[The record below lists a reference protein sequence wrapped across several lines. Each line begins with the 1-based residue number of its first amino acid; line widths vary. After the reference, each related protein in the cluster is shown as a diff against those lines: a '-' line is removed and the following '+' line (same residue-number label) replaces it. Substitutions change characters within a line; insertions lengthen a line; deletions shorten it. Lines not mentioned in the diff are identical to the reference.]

1 MKNTHIYF
9 TISLSLSVVA
19 CGGGGASSTPDTS
32 PPPPDDSQLSIT
44 IGGLPLDQTGSVV
57 IDGPNGFNQ
66 TVQQST
72 DLTGLAAG
80 TYSISVADVD
90 VSGVTFESLPAEQSI
105 TLTQGGTESLSI
117 LYQSDV
123 VSTGVITNFGSVYVN
138 GIRFDTAQAAVSTDD
153 NDNANEDDL
162 AVGMVVTVRGRATAS
177 GDVAS
182 ATSVDYRVKA
192 EGPVEQISLSDGT
205 INVLGQLFYVDELT
219 IFEGTTFE
227 TIMLNDVVEISATSS
242 EEGSFVA
249 TRIELEDDQSA
260 EFKARGS
267 ITSLDI
273 DASTFSLGNTIVDY
287 SAAVVDG
294 ELANDAEVL
303 VTTSQALVDGVL
315 IADTVEVKNDD
326 EDANGQQIALDG
338 VITEILS
345 EQQFVVAGQT
355 IAWSET
361 TEFEGG
367 DSEELAVGLRI
378 KAFGSLVDNVLQS
391 RKIRLD
397 KEGVIKVEGPIE
409 AIDLDNEQITVLNTT
424 FSFDSHSK
432 FVDKSEARVRRMT
445 LAELALGDVVDVKA
459 FQSGDALI
467 VRLLKREDMDEQDG
481 EVEISG
487 IVTDFS
493 EPNITLQG
501 VSVTTSDLTEFEL
514 PDTDVDAATFFAML
528 AAGDKIEVSGQ
539 YQADGS
545 VLATEV
551 ELLVDDS
558 SDDDDSREGRVKF
571 EGLIT
576 EVISA
581 TEFIVNGRNITTDS
595 RTQFEDGNASDLSV
609 DVQVEIKGWEASDGS
624 ILAEKIEFEREDGKE
639 ELELKGVIENF
650 NSATDFT
657 VNGQAVTTTEG
668 TEYDDGDVS
677 QLADSVI
684 VEIEGYLNADSVL
697 VADEIEFE
705 EAPEREREVK
715 GTISGFVS
723 VTEFMV
729 DGQAITTDEQ
739 TRFKNGNSTLLADGI
754 EVEIEGYL
762 NTDDVLVAE
771 KVEFEEPE
779 ESEVN
784 GIIDAVVSDTQF
796 TVNGITV
803 IHNEFT
809 RFKKGDASD
818 IAVDAEVEVEGYL
831 DASGALIAEKI
842 EFED

>member
-1 MKNTHIYF
+1 
-9 TISLSLSVVA
+9 
-19 CGGGGASSTPDTS
+19 
-32 PPPPDDSQLSIT
+32 
-44 IGGLPLDQTGSVV
+44 
-57 IDGPNGFNQ
+57 
-66 TVQQST
+66 
-72 DLTGLAAG
+72 
-80 TYSISVADVD
+80 
-90 VSGVTFESLPAEQSI
+90 
-105 TLTQGGTESLSI
+105 
-117 LYQSDV
+117 
-123 VSTGVITNFGSVYVN
+123 
-138 GIRFDTAQAAVSTDD
+138 
-153 NDNANEDDL
+153 
-162 AVGMVVTVRGRATAS
+162 
-177 GDVAS
+177 
-182 ATSVDYRVKA
+182 
-192 EGPVEQISLSDGT
+192 
-205 INVLGQLFYVDELT
+205 
-219 IFEGTTFE
+219 
-227 TIMLNDVVEISATSS
+227 
-242 EEGSFVA
+242 
-249 TRIELEDDQSA
+249 
-260 EFKARGS
+260 
-267 ITSLDI
+267 
-273 DASTFSLGNTIVDY
+273 
-287 SAAVVDG
+287 
-294 ELANDAEVL
+294 
-303 VTTSQALVDGVL
+303 
-315 IADTVEVKNDD
+315 
-326 EDANGQQIALDG
+326 
-338 VITEILS
+338 
-345 EQQFVVAGQT
+345 
-355 IAWSET
+355 
-361 TEFEGG
+361 
-367 DSEELAVGLRI
+367 
-378 KAFGSLVDNVLQS
+378 
-391 RKIRLD
+391 
-397 KEGVIKVEGPIE
+397 
-409 AIDLDNEQITVLNTT
+409 
-424 FSFDSHSK
+424 
-432 FVDKSEARVRRMT
+432 MT

-657 VNGQAVTTTEG
+657 VNGQAVTTTEV